1 MLAAGRAMS
10 PDARR
15 FYRRYYLLTRF
26 LPAYILA
33 LLSYTVAWLLGPRSP
48 LFGLWSGGTFIG
60 AGAFVFVGLSQIL
73 AWLGFQLSG
82 VPAARVP
89 PTEEDDAMV
98 REAAAGLPGAAVVGP
113 VALVE
118 LGAVPYAATG
128 GMIAQQLWLS
138 THTLRT
144 APPHVLRA
152 LLAHEAGHLAAG
164 RLGCAWQDLTW
175 LLAYPVVYVLSA
187 VPLLILLALA
197 LHVSLW
203 LRLDYA
209 LRLRR
214 EASADRWA
222 GAVIGRR
229 TYAEGIERYL
239 RDLDVSAG
247 APLRR
252 TRLAAMGL
260 AKGEIDEIL
269 GG

>member
-26 LPAYILA
+26 LPAYVLA
-33 LLSYTVAWLLGPRSP
+33 LLSYIVAWLLGPRSP
-48 LFGLWSGGTFIG
+48 LFGPLSGSAFIG
-60 AGAFVFVGLSQIL
+60 AGAFVFVGLSQLL
-73 AWLGFQLSG
+73 AWLGFQISG

-89 PTEEDDAMV
+89 PTELDAAKV
-98 REAAAGLPGAAVVGP
+98 RDASAGLPGAAVVGP
-113 VALVE
+113 VEVVE
-118 LGAVPYAATG
+118 LGLVPYAASG
-128 GMIAQQLWLS
+128 GTPVRQLWLS

-144 APPHVLRA
+144 APPQVLRA
-152 LLAHEAGHLAAG
+152 LLAHEAGHSAAG
-164 RLGCAWQDLTW
+164 GLGCAWQDLMW

-187 VPLLILLALA
+187 VPLLILVALA
-197 LHVSLW
+197 LQVSLW

-229 TYAEGIERYL
+229 IYAEGIERYL

-252 TRLAAMGL
+252 TRLAGL
-260 AKGEIDEIL
+260 GLTPGEIDEIL
-269 GG
+269 DG